1 MKINRLHIPIFEED
15 FIFIQI
21 EDKDDAN
28 KVGRILKSNKID
40 KESISSVIDDI
51 KDEYINWGHTLCNML
66 FWKFIVV
73 IGECPKE
80 IDKVS
85 VISHEIRHLVD
96 RILEHTRIDSIEASA
111 YLTAY
116 IYRWL
121 YKIGVIKTNE
131 QN

>member
-1 MKINRLHIPIFEED
+1 MMKINRLHIPIFEED

-21 EDKDDAN
+21 EDKNDAN
-28 KVGRILKSNKID
+28 KVGRVLKNNKLD
-40 KESISSVIDDI
+40 AESISSVVEDI
-51 KDEYINWGHTLCNML
+51 KDEYINWGHTLYNML
-66 FWKFIVV
+66 YWKFIIV

-85 VISHEIRHLVD
+85 VISHEVRHLVD
-96 RILEHTRIDSIEASA
+96 RILEHTRVDDNEASA

-121 YKIGVIKTNE
+121 YKIGVIKTK
-131 QN
+131 